1 MIAKEYLKVKEI
13 DMVHLDPNKPSQKI
27 LNKVFSKVSRIY
39 AVSTTNKIVEIVF
52 DINSDLF
59 FLKVGDKIEVLL
71 EESPFE
77 SQKKEENFKKSIFK
91 QEDLE
96 GLDLLKEF
104 EYVMH
109 GIIFHS
115 GIEDNKVFIYASF
128 GGLLM
133 KYFGLINLVNMKNI
147 NTDKKILMLVNKIKS

>member
-13 DMVHLDPNKPSQKI
+13 DMVPLDPNKPSQKI

-59 FLKVGDKIEVLL
+59 FLKIGDKIEVLL

-77 SQKKEENFKKSIFK
+77 SQKKKKT
-91 QEDLE
+91 
-96 GLDLLKEF
+96 LKSQ
-104 EYVMH
+104 YL
-109 GIIFHS
+109 
-115 GIEDNKVFIYASF
+115 N
-128 GGLLM
+128 
-133 KYFGLINLVNMKNI
+133 
-147 NTDKKILMLVNKIKS
+147 KKI

>member
-1 MIAKEYLKVKEI
+1 MILKEILQIKEI
-13 DMVHLDPNKPSQKI
+13 DMVALDPSKPSEKI

-39 AVSTTNKIVEIVF
+39 AISLTNRSEIVL

-59 FLKVGDKIEVLL
+59 FLKIGDKIEVLL

-77 SQKKEENFKKSIFK
+77 PQKKKEIDTKFIFK
-91 QEDLE
+91 QVDLE
-96 GLDLLKEF
+96 GLEFIKDF

-109 GIIFHS
+109 GVIFHS

-133 KYFGLINLVNMKNI
+133 KYFGLINLLNMKDVNI
-147 NTDKKILMLVNKIKS
+147 DKKILLLLNKVKS

>member
-1 MIAKEYLKVKEI
+1 MILKEILQIKEI
-13 DMVHLDPNKPSQKI
+13 DMVALDPSKQSEKI

-39 AVSTTNKIVEIVF
+39 AISLTNRSEIVL

-59 FLKVGDKIEVLL
+59 FLKIGDKIEVLL

-77 SQKKEENFKKSIFK
+77 PQKKKEIDTKFIFK
-91 QEDLE
+91 QVDLE
-96 GLDLLKEF
+96 GLEFIKDF

-109 GIIFHS
+109 GVIFHS

-133 KYFGLINLVNMKNI
+133 KYFGLINLINMKDVNI
-147 NTDKKILMLVNKIKS
+147 DKKILLLLNKVKS

>member
-1 MIAKEYLKVKEI
+1 MILKEFLQIKEI
-13 DMVHLDPNKPSQKI
+13 DMVALDPTKPSEKI

-39 AVSTTNKIVEIVF
+39 AISLTNRSEIVL

-59 FLKVGDKIEVLL
+59 FLKIGDKIEVLL

-77 SQKKEENFKKSIFK
+77 SQKKEEIKTKLIFK

-96 GLDLLKEF
+96 GLEFLKDF

-109 GIIFHS
+109 GVIFHS

-133 KYFGLINLVNMKNI
+133 KYFGLVNLIKMKNVNI
-147 NTDKKILMLVNKIKS
+147 DKKILLLVNKVKN

>member
-1 MIAKEYLKVKEI
+1 MILKEFLQIKEI
-13 DMVHLDPNKPSQKI
+13 DMVALDPTKPSEKI

-39 AVSTTNKIVEIVF
+39 AISLKNRSEIVL
-52 DINSDLF
+52 DVNSDLF
-59 FLKVGDKIEVLL
+59 FLKIGDKIEVLL

-77 SQKKEENFKKSIFK
+77 SQKKEEIETKLIFK

-96 GLDLLKEF
+96 GLEFLKDY

-109 GIIFHS
+109 GVIFHAGFEEGKS
-115 GIEDNKVFIYASF
+115 FIYASF

-133 KYFGLINLVNMKNI
+133 KYFGSSKHVCLESIKL
-147 NTDKKILMLVNKIKS
+147 DKRILLMIKKL

>member
-1 MIAKEYLKVKEI
+1 MILKEILQIKEI
-13 DMVHLDPNKPSQKI
+13 DMVALDPSKPSEKI

-39 AVSTTNKIVEIVF
+39 AISLTNRSEIVL

-59 FLKVGDKIEVLL
+59 FLKIGDKIEVLL

-77 SQKKEENFKKSIFK
+77 PQKKKEIDTKFIFK
-91 QEDLE
+91 QVDLE
-96 GLDLLKEF
+96 GLEFIKDF

-109 GIIFHS
+109 GVIFHS

-133 KYFGLINLVNMKNI
+133 KYFGLINLINMKDVNI
-147 NTDKKILMLVNKIKS
+147 DKKILLLLNKVKS